1 MTAEA
6 WWPPEVRLVKRLSS
20 FAQEPAPSRE
30 LLNPDPERELLHPDS
45 IPDWTAG
52 GDDEV
57 FTQVL
62 IPLIVGCALFME
74 LLDSTV
80 ITTALPAMSRS
91 LHEDPIKLNLAITS
105 YLLSLAV
112 FIPISAWMADRFGS
126 RTVFRAAIVIFT
138 IGSVLCGLSHSLPE
152 LVAARILQGCGGAMM
167 VPVGRI
173 VILKTVPKRHLVTAM
188 SYLSIP
194 ALIGPVVGPPVGGFI
209 VTYSTWRWIF
219 FINVPICILGIVM
232 VSLYIEDIREPD
244 VAPLDLTGFLLTG
257 IGLAALVFGFESI
270 GRGELPL
277 VLVIGLMA
285 GGAGCMGLYV
295 LHYRRAPHPII
306 NLDLLKIT
314 TFRASTVGGGLF
326 RMGIGAMPFLLAL
339 LLQLAFGIN
348 PFKSGLI
355 IFTSALGALT
365 MKFGINPIIRFFGFR
380 RLLIFNGVISAL
392 FMMACA
398 LFRPTTPHF
407 MIALALFL
415 GGFFRSLQFTCIN
428 ALGYAD
434 IPNPLM
440 SNASS
445 LASMGQQLTI
455 SVGVAIAA
463 LALSIGMRMHGS
475 TVLTAHDITP
485 AFVLTGGL
493 GLIGALSFV
502 TLPRHAGAELSG
514 RRGRTRMTLEEET
527 ASLAD

>member
-1 MTAEA
+1 
-6 WWPPEVRLVKRLSS
+6 LVKRLSS
-20 FAQEPAPSRE
+20 FAQEPAPTHD
-30 LLNPDPERELLHPDS
+30 LLNPDPGRDPIKGDS
-45 IPDWTAG
+45 IQDWTVEEGEDAPFT
-52 GDDEV
+52 EV
-57 FTQVL
+57 LV
-62 IPLIVGCALFME
+62 PLIVGCALFME

-80 ITTALPAMSRS
+80 IATALPAMSRS

-112 FIPISAWMADRFGS
+112 FIPISAWVADKFGA
-126 RTVFRAAIVIFT
+126 RPVFRTAIIIFT
-138 IGSVLCGLSHSLPE
+138 IGSVLCGLSQSLPE
-152 LVAARILQGCGGAMM
+152 LVGARILQGCGGAMM
-167 VPVGRI
+167 VPVGRL
-173 VILKTVPKRHLVTAM
+173 VILKTVPKHHLVTAM

-209 VTYSTWRWIF
+209 VTYSSWRWIF
-219 FINVPICILGIVM
+219 FINVPICLLGIVM
-232 VSLYIEDIREPD
+232 VTMFIGDVRESD
-244 VAPLDLTGFLLTG
+244 VPPLDWLGFVLTG

-270 GRGELPL
+270 GRGELPMA
-277 VLVIGLMA
+277 LVIGLMV
-285 GGAGCMGLYV
+285 GGAGCMALYL
-295 LHYRRAPHPII
+295 LHYRHAAHPII
-306 NLDLLKIT
+306 NLDLLRIT

-398 LFRPTTPHF
+398 LFRPTTPHLV
-407 MIALALFL
+407 IALALFL

-445 LASMGQQLTI
+445 LSSMGQQLTI

-463 LALSIGMRMHGS
+463 LALRVGMGLHHS
-475 TVLTAHDITP
+475 VVLTAHDISP
-485 AFVLTGGL
+485 AFLLTGGL
-493 GLIGALSFV
+493 GLLGALSFV
-502 TLPRHAGAELSG
+502 ALPHHAGAELAG
-514 RRGRTRMTLEEET
+514 RRGQSRMTLEEET
-527 ASLAD
+527 TALVD